1 MKKENVYG
9 AGTVEDMV
17 EKVKSLNINM
27 PGCRQKLLKEPDMI
41 YDNLN
46 DYQKKAYNEINELFN
61 KSSNKV
67 VVIDAPSGSGKT
79 FLLCTLAANYHKEVF
94 IVFRKDQASK
104 ISSKNIN
111 TYTYMSFN
119 MHYFQLS
126 YPRAICMFSMSSN
139 DSMRELYKL
148 LIYSK
153 KFVVTDTN
161 KTVMIVDTYT
171 IPSPAMLLLLYIVSL
186 KNNMN
191 LIFAGSK
198 MQLNAIDNSALH
210 SANNFYIVQIL
221 YDLFVKRL
229 EKNMRA
235 YDTVLSD
242 KISHFHQ
249 ELEQYKS
256 NNNIALQFNLRYT
269 LYKLFQEKYFT
280 EERFD
285 TVFIAQTH
293 KEITARLY
301 RFVAY
306 LNSIGKLYV
315 QAPFY
320 FKKQGNLFSLPVVRM
335 GKFFPYLLLVEGYK
349 YIHVNNSGSH
359 EVVTLEKVLYT
370 DGRPATLQV
379 RSSNNDDCVM
389 EISQCILNHYQILPA
404 YRTWLLI
411 NVGRDLEL
419 LQFPLRPY
427 TLTYHAALGRTIEEE
442 DVELSLDCTCA
453 NFAYIGLSCVR
464 EYSAIY
470 KIHTPRDLSSYAVT
484 YYMENKKGDNIYYYR
499 CPPNDSASNRIL
511 EYVYDRRGTIEAI
524 DNIEWT
530 DVDDVKTFE
539 RKKITSYL
547 RIPRCM
553 YKQLSKQ
560 VDTTPLMQ
568 IAQFVKDNPNVIR
581 DTIKMIPVDDFSDS
595 NKNNNNNNNN
605 NNNSGNKKKNK
616 KRNKQQEQQ
625 QYAES
630 QALIYLRNKYAE
642 WINAN
647 KEC

>member
-17 EKVKSLNINM
+17 EKVKSLNINI

-41 YDNLN
+41 YHNLN
-46 DYQKKAYNEINELFN
+46 NYQKKAYNEISELFN

-79 FLLCTLAANYHKEVF
+79 FLLCTLAAKYDKEVF
-94 IVFRKDQASK
+94 IVFRKDQASE

-111 TYTYMSFN
+111 SYTYMSFN

-126 YPRAICMFSMSSN
+126 YPRAIHMFSMSGK
-139 DSMRELYKL
+139 DSIRELYKL

-153 KFVVTDTN
+153 KFAITDTN
-161 KTVMIVDTYT
+161 KTIMIVDTYT

-186 KNNMN
+186 NNNMN

-198 MQLNAIDNSALH
+198 MQLNPIDNSALH

-221 YDLFVKRL
+221 NDLFVKKL
-229 EKNMRA
+229 GKNMRA
-235 YDTVLSD
+235 YDTVLCD
-242 KISHFHQ
+242 KISHFYE
-249 ELEQYKS
+249 ELEQYKP
-256 NNNIALQFNLRYT
+256 NGNIALQFNLRYT

-306 LNSIGKLYV
+306 LNSIGKSYV

-320 FKKQGNLFSLPVVRM
+320 FKKQENLFSLPVIRI

-349 YIHVNNSGSH
+349 YIHVNKNGSH

-370 DGRPATLQV
+370 NGQPVTLQV

-404 YRTWLLI
+404 YRTWLLK

-427 TLTYHAALGRTIEEE
+427 TLTYHAALGRTIKEEN
-442 DVELSLDCTCA
+442 VELSLDCTYA

-470 KIHTPRDLSSYAVT
+470 KIHTPRDLPSYAVT
-484 YYMENKKGDNIYYYR
+484 HYMENKKEDNIYYYR

-511 EYVYDRRGTIEAI
+511 EYVYDRGTIEAI
-524 DNIEWT
+524 DNIKWT

-553 YKQLSKQ
+553 YKQLSKEA
-560 VDTTPLMQ
+560 DTTPLMQ
-568 IAQFVKDNPNVIR
+568 IAQFVKDNPNVICN
-581 DTIKMIPVDDFSDS
+581 TIKMIPDDDIRDS
-595 NKNNNNNNNN
+595 NKNNNNNNN
-605 NNNSGNKKKNK
+605 SGTKKKDK
-616 KRNKQQEQQ
+616 KRNKLQEQQ
-625 QYAES
+625 QYVES
-630 QALIYLRNKYAE
+630 QALIYLRNKYTE
-642 WINAN
+642 WIDAN

>member
-17 EKVKSLNINM
+17 KKVKSLNINM
-27 PGCRQKLLKEPDMI
+27 SGCRQKLLKEPDMI

-46 DYQKKAYNEINELFN
+46 DYQKKAYSEINELFN

-79 FLLCTLAANYHKEVF
+79 FLLRTLAANYHKKVF
-94 IVFRKDQASK
+94 IVFRKDQASE
-104 ISSKNIN
+104 ISSKNISA
-111 TYTYMSFN
+111 YTYMSFN

-126 YPRAICMFSMSSN
+126 YRQAICMFSMSSN
-139 DSMRELYKL
+139 DSIKKLYKL

-153 KFVVTDTN
+153 KFMVTDMN
-161 KTVMIVDTYT
+161 KTIMIVDTYT

-186 KNNMN
+186 NNNMN
-191 LIFAGSK
+191 LIFAGST

-210 SANNFYIVQIL
+210 GANNFYIVQIL
-221 YDLFVKRL
+221 NDLFVKRL
-229 EKNMRA
+229 GKNMRA

-249 ELEQYKS
+249 ELKQYKP
-256 NNNIALQFNLRYT
+256 NDHIALQFNLRYT

-306 LNSIGKLYV
+306 LNSINKPYV

-320 FKKQGNLFSLPVVRM
+320 FKKEGQLFSLPVVRM

-349 YIHVNNSGSH
+349 YIHVNSNGFH
-359 EVVTLEKVLYT
+359 KVVTLEKILYK
-370 DGRPATLQV
+370 DGHPTTLHV
-379 RSSNNDDCVM
+379 RSSNNDECVM
-389 EISQCILNHYQILPA
+389 VISQCVLNHYQILPA

-411 NVGRDLEL
+411 NVGRNLEL

-442 DVELSLDCTCA
+442 NVELSLDCTYA

-470 KIHTPRDLSSYAVT
+470 KIHTPRDLPSYAVT

-499 CPPNDSASNRIL
+499 CPSNDPASNQIL
-511 EYVYDRRGTIEAI
+511 EYVYDRGSIEAI

-539 RKKITSYL
+539 QKKINSYL

-553 YKQLSKQ
+553 YKPLNKQ
-560 VDTTPLMQ
+560 EDTTPLMQ

-595 NKNNNNNNNN
+595 NKNNNNNNN
-605 NNNSGNKKKNK
+605 SGNKKKNK
-616 KRNKQQEQQ
+616 KRNKQEEQQ
-625 QYAES
+625 QYAEPR
-630 QALIYLRNKYAE
+630 ALIYLRNKYAE

-647 KEC
+647 KEY

>member
-1 MKKENVYG
+1 M
-9 AGTVEDMV
+9 EDMV

-79 FLLCTLAANYHKEVF
+79 FLLCTLAANYHEEVF
-94 IVFRKDQASK
+94 IVFRKDQASE

-111 TYTYMSFN
+111 AYTYMSFN
-119 MHYFQLS
+119 MHYFKLS
-126 YPRAICMFSMSSN
+126 YPRAIYMFKMITK
-139 DSMRELYKL
+139 DIIRELYKL

-153 KFVVTDTN
+153 EFVIADTN
-161 KTVMIVDTYT
+161 KTIMIVDTYT
-171 IPSPAMLLLLYIVSL
+171 ISSPAMLLLLYIVSL
-186 KNNMN
+186 NNNMN
-191 LIFAGSK
+191 LIFAGSN
-198 MQLNAIDNSALH
+198 MQLNAIDKSALH
-210 SANNFYIVQIL
+210 GANNFYIVQIL
-221 YDLFVKRL
+221 YDLCVKRL

-249 ELEQYKS
+249 ELEQYKP
-256 NNNIALQFNLRYT
+256 NGNIALQFNLRYT
-269 LYKLFQEKYFT
+269 LYKLFHEKYFT

-306 LNSIGKLYV
+306 LNSIGKPYV

-320 FKKQGNLFSLPVVRM
+320 FKKQGNLFPLPVVRI

-349 YIHVNNSGSH
+349 YIHVNNNGSH
-359 EVVTLEKVLYT
+359 EVVTLKKVLYT
-370 DGRPATLQV
+370 DGHPTILQV

-389 EISQCILNHYQILPA
+389 EISKCILNHYQILPA

-442 DVELSLDCTCA
+442 DVEFSLDCPYA

-464 EYSAIY
+464 EYSAIH

-499 CPPNDSASNRIL
+499 CPSNDSNDSAI
-511 EYVYDRRGTIEAI
+511 G
-524 DNIEWT
+524 NIEWT
-530 DVDDVKTFE
+530 DVDDVKKFE

-560 VDTTPLMQ
+560 VDTTPLMK

-581 DTIKMIPVDDFSDS
+581 DTIKMIPDDDVSDS

-605 NNNSGNKKKNK
+605 NNNSVNKKKNK

-642 WINAN
+642 WNNAN